1 MTTGGEDEM
10 AANGGGQVTMA
21 AGMTTGGEDEMAAN
35 GGGQITIAVVL
46 LPA

>member
-1 MTTGGEDEM
+1 M

-35 GGGQITIAVVL
+35 GGGQVTMAAVL